1 MKPPWLY
8 IKLMEQKKDKAFA
21 ENLRRVM
28 IAEDSSELI
37 RTPAFLDY
45 LKFESR
51 KRKLDPSLFFT
62 HPEKFIKAIRK
73 KH

>member
-1 MKPPWLY
+1 M
-8 IKLMEQKKDKAFA
+8 KKDKAFA

-28 IAEDSSELI
+28 ISEDSAELV
-37 RTPAFLDY
+37 RTPAFLNY

-51 KRKLDPSLFFT
+51 KHKIDPAVFFT
-62 HPEKFIKAIRK
+62 HPEDFIRKVRK

>member
-1 MKPPWLY
+1 M
-8 IKLMEQKKDKAFA
+8 KKDKKFA
-21 ENLRRVM
+21 ENLRRVLM
-28 IAEDSSELI
+28 TEDSQELI

-51 KRKLDPSLFFT
+51 KRRIDPAVFFT
-62 HPEKFIKAIRK
+62 HPEDFIRKVRK

>member
-1 MKPPWLY
+1 MA
-8 IKLMEQKKDKAFA
+8 QKKDKAFA
-21 ENLRRVM
+21 ENLRRLM
-28 IAEDSSELI
+28 IAEDSAELI

-51 KRKLDPSLFFT
+51 KRKLDPGLFFT
-62 HPEKFIKAIRK
+62 HPEKFIAAVRK

>member
-1 MKPPWLY
+1 M
-8 IKLMEQKKDKAFA
+8 KKDKCFA
-21 ENLRRVM
+21 KNL
-28 IAEDSSELI
+28 IAILNAPDSAELI
-37 RTPAFLDY
+37 RTTPFLEY

-62 HPEKFIKAIRK
+62 HPEKFIRAIKK

>member
-1 MKPPWLY
+1 MA
-8 IKLMEQKKDKAFA
+8 IKKDKAFA
-21 ENLRRVM
+21 ENLRRLM
-28 IAEDSSELI
+28 NAEDSAELI

-51 KRKLDPSLFFT
+51 KRKLDPELFFI
-62 HPEKFIKAIRK
+62 HPEKFIAAVRK

>member
-1 MKPPWLY
+1 
-8 IKLMEQKKDKAFA
+8 MEQKKDKAFA

-28 IAEDSSELI
+28 IAEDSHELI

-51 KRKLDPSLFFT
+51 KRKLDPALFFT
-62 HPEKFIKAIRK
+62 HPEKFIRAIRK